1 MTTKKMNTGAPKAN
15 AYESLMNK
23 LASALSKEENARFA
37 TADIVKRMKDSKAYE
52 KADEQFKTF
61 TEWAESKPLG
71 LSKGSIID
79 YINVANIKPTI
90 VERLERMTG
99 TDKSSS
105 MQFTNLIKLH
115 KLLKNAEDVNKRLD
129 SFEKYVLAHLE
140 SDTKDAYGNKT
151 AIEIIA
157 CHISKREL
165 VALIKDYMTLHDGK
179 TPKASAKE
187 TAPTKASEDT
197 KAGAVEI
204 KIIVT
209 DKDGNEYAVPVDILK
224 QYELTK

>member
-1 MTTKKMNTGAPKAN
+1 MTTKKLNTGAPKAS
-15 AYESLMNK
+15 AYETLMNK
-23 LASALSKEENARFA
+23 LASALAKEENARFA

-52 KADEQFKTF
+52 KADEQFSTF

-90 VERLERMTG
+90 VERLEQMTG
-99 TDKSSS
+99 TDKSAS

-129 SFEKYVLAHLE
+129 SFEKYALAHLE
-140 SDTKDAYGNKT
+140 SDTKAAYGTKT

-165 VALIKDYMTLHDGK
+165 VTLIKDYMTLHDGK
-179 TPKASAKE
+179 TAKASAKASAKE
-187 TAPTKASEDT
+187 ADT

-209 DKDGNEYAVPVDILK
+209 DKDGNEYAIPVDILK
-224 QYELTK
+224 QYELKK

>member
-1 MTTKKMNTGAPKAN
+1 MTKKLNNGTKLS
-15 AYESLMNK
+15 AYESLMK
-23 LASALSKEENARFA
+23 RLETALTKEENARFA

-52 KADEQFKTF
+52 QADEQFATF

-79 YINVANIKPTI
+79 YINVANIKPII
-90 VERLERMTG
+90 VERLELMTG
-99 TDKSSS
+99 ADKSNN

-115 KLLKNAEDVNKRLD
+115 KLLKSAEDVNKRLD
-129 SFEKYVLAHLE
+129 SFEKYAVAHLE
-140 SDTKDAYGNKT
+140 SDTKVAYGNKT

-179 TPKASAKE
+179 TAKASAKASAKE
-187 TAPTKASEDT
+187 TAPAKADT

-209 DKDGNEYAVPVDILK
+209 DKDGNEYAIPVDILK
-224 QYELTK
+224 QYELKK

>member
-1 MTTKKMNTGAPKAN
+1 MTKKLNTGTKLS

-37 TADIVKRMKDSKAYE
+37 TADIVKKMKDSKAYE
-52 KADEQFKTF
+52 QANEQFSTF

-90 VERLERMTG
+90 VERLKLMTG
-99 TDKSSS
+99 TDKSAS

-140 SDTKDAYGNKT
+140 SDTKTAYGSKT

-165 VALIKDYMTLHDGK
+165 VTLIKDYMTLHDGK
-179 TPKASAKE
+179 TSKASAKAKE
-187 TAPTKASEDT
+187 TAPAKADT
-197 KAGAVEI
+197 KAGAVEL

-209 DKDGNEYAVPVDILK
+209 DKDGNEYAIPVDIPK
-224 QYELTK
+224 QYELKK